1 MTDLQKLEL
10 RAGEIRQRLA
20 GLGGIE
26 TQTDET
32 RAELSTL
39 RTEYGDG
46 QRGPSNRRSG
56 LPVTP
61 LTGWKPAQTH
71 RAANCGR

>member
-20 GLGGIE
+20 GIGGME

-32 RAELSTL
+32 RAELATL
-39 RTEYGDG
+39 RTEYSG
-46 QRGPSNRRSG
+46 QRGPSNG
-56 LPVTP
+56 
-61 LTGWKPAQTH
+61 AQDC
-71 RAANCGR
+71 R